1 MSVLGID
8 IGTETIK
15 IVEMAKAGRGY
26 KLLNY
31 AIGPTPPGSVTDGDI
46 QDPQQ
51 VGEAIRDLVRE
62 HRIRSTR
69 AVTSVQGQKTMVVRI
84 IDNLP
89 RMSKNELAANIDDEV
104 ARHIPFPPSQV
115 IMDYCVVERPNEA
128 PDSPNMEVLFAA
140 VQPEVVDLVI
150 EALKVAKLKPVA
162 IEVQPLALSRSL
174 IEVGSD
180 GGGIGQTVAVVN
192 VGATVTELCVIRDGL
207 LHFPRTMPIAGRG
220 ITQRLSE
227 GLGISEQQAE
237 MQKVQYGCV
246 TPLPPGAR
254 PEPAAAAEVPAEE
267 LTLPGE
273 AELAFPTF
281 DESEES
287 DVGFGGT
294 GTGGF
299 TFTTD
304 EEPAAEVHVDEG
316 EAGRD
321 AFELSDDLDTEGP
334 TFNFGLDDDPPTKH
348 SLLPDDDEDDGP
360 PPVPEGEAEF
370 ELGEDVDLETPAF
383 HFEFTETE
391 EETPEPPAAPAP
403 AEAAEAA
410 EAATAVLGEADEEP
424 ALGFEFSTDEGS
436 TETQTGEDVEFS
448 FDLGGGEAATSLPAA
463 GSADDSS
470 STDVGASFDL
480 ADLATQD
487 EGGDSPTAGLGF
499 VIEEEATDS
508 DAGGI
513 AFGLDDIGEA
523 PTVAPAAAAT
533 VLPPAGVG
541 DEAAQVRQVMEPVMR
556 EIAVEISRS
565 LDFYRSR
572 YEGTVIDQVV
582 VVGGTARVEGLP
594 QFLEDELGV
603 AVDRGDPLARV
614 VIANPRL
621 TDEDLR
627 RDAPVLAVAVGLA
640 LRELM

>member
-1 MSVLGID
+1 
-8 IGTETIK
+8 
-15 IVEMAKAGRGY
+15 
-26 KLLNY
+26 
-31 AIGPTPPGSVTDGDI
+31 
-46 QDPQQ
+46 
-51 VGEAIRDLVRE
+51 
-62 HRIRSTR
+62 
-69 AVTSVQGQKTMVVRI
+69 
-84 IDNLP
+84 
-89 RMSKNELAANIDDEV
+89 
-104 ARHIPFPPSQV
+104 
-115 IMDYCVVERPNEA
+115 
-128 PDSPNMEVLFAA
+128 
-140 VQPEVVDLVI
+140 
-150 EALKVAKLKPVA
+150 
-162 IEVQPLALSRSL
+162 
-174 IEVGSD
+174 
-180 GGGIGQTVAVVN
+180 VAVVN

-220 ITQRLSE
+220 VTQRLSE

-246 TPLPPGAR
+246 TPLPPGSR
-254 PEPAAAAEVPAEE
+254 PEPVVVVEEPAGE
-267 LTLPGE
+267 LALPGE
-273 AELAFPTF
+273 AELAFHAF

-304 EEPAAEVHVDEG
+304 EEPAAELHVEEG

-334 TFNFGLDDDPPTKH
+334 TFSFGLDDDEPTKH

-360 PPVPEGEAEF
+360 APVPEGEAEF
-370 ELGEDVDLETPAF
+370 EFGDEVDLETPAF
-383 HFEFTETE
+383 HFEFTDTE
-391 EETPEPPAAPAP
+391 EETAPTPPTPPTPPTASTDTPDDATELMPEA
-403 AEAAEAA
+403 
-410 EAATAVLGEADEEP
+410 EEP

-436 TETQTGEDVEFS
+436 TETQTGEEVEFS
-448 FDLGGGEAATSLPAA
+448 FDLGAGEAATSLPAA
-463 GSADDSS
+463 ASADDGS
-470 STDVGASFDL
+470 STDVGSSFDL

-487 EGGDSPTAGLGF
+487 EGGDFATTGVAFEESDDLSLG
-499 VIEEEATDS
+499 ES
-508 DAGGI
+508 GGV
-513 AFGLDDIGEA
+513 AFDISDIGEA
-523 PTVAPAAAAT
+523 PTVAAAPPAAT
-533 VLPPAGVG
+533 VHVAVGVG

-603 AVDRGDPLARV
+603 PVDRGDPLAHLT
-614 VIANPRL
+614 IANPRL
-621 TDEDLR
+621 TDADLQ